1 MAHMPY
7 RDASAGLM
15 DLAAERGVLLVALE
29 LGSPNGAGE
38 R

>member
-1 MAHMPY
+1 MPY

-15 DLAAERGVLLVALE
+15 DLAAERGALLVALK